1 MNVHTAVFAATIVG
15 LAVLLGAAFAPG
27 EYAAFRD
34 AWRRWQEQRRL
45 PEPWTGDELR
55 AMRDELL
62 AERSRRDGRRN
73 PKREYK
79 RRQHLRAAGFRFAGG
94 PLRAL
99 P

>member
-1 MNVHTAVFAATIVG
+1 MSVHTAVFGATIVA
-15 LAVLLGAAFAPG
+15 LAALLGAAFAPG
-27 EYAAFRD
+27 EYAALRG
-34 AWRRWQEQRRL
+34 AWHRWQEHRRL

-55 AMRDELL
+55 AMRADLL

-94 PLRAL
+94 PVGRL